1 MAATFTIEVPGHAE
15 LHLTARSGRVTVI
28 AEERANVFAE
38 EGAASRGAETDATGR
53 ISIGAAKGGSANLL
67 VRCPA
72 GTDLA
77 VGTMSGNV
85 ELRGPLGQVRITTVS
100 GSATV
105 ERAEELDVRTISGS
119 IEVDR
124 CTGRCLLRTKS
135 GHALC
140 GSARDARV
148 STISGQ
154 IRLGETSGSVRAQTV
169 SGTVE
174 VGTQR
179 DGDVAVQTV
188 SGSVKIEVPDGV
200 RPDARLRSLTG
211 QPRCDCPEGSD
222 CRVAVQSMSGKIEV
236 VCAP

>member
-1 MAATFTIEVPGHAE
+1 MAATFTIDVPGHAE
-15 LHLTARSGRVTVI
+15 LHLAARSGRVTVI

-38 EGAASRGAETDATGR
+38 EGASSRGPETDATGR
-53 ISIGAAKGGSANLL
+53 ISIGAAKGGSANLV

-85 ELRGPLGQVRITTVS
+85 ELRGPMGQVRITTVS
-100 GSATV
+100 GSASV

-119 IEVDR
+119 IEVGR
-124 CTGRCLLRTKS
+124 VTGRCSLNTKS
-135 GHALC
+135 GSALC
-140 GSARDARV
+140 TSAHDAKV

-154 IRLGETSGSVRAQTV
+154 IRLGETSGSVRAQSV
-169 SGTVE
+169 SGTVA

-188 SGSVKIEVPDGV
+188 SGSVKIEVPEGV
-200 RPDARLRSLTG
+200 RPDASLTSMTG
-211 QPRCDCPEGSD
+211 HPRCDCPEGSD
-222 CRVAVQSMSGKIEV
+222 CRIAVRSMSGKIEV
-236 VCAP
+236 VCA

>member
-53 ISIGAAKGGSANLL
+53 ISIGAAKGGSANLV

-119 IEVDR
+119 IEVGH
-124 CTGRCLLRTKS
+124 CTGRCSLSTKS

-140 GSARDARV
+140 ASAHDAKV

-154 IRLGETSGSVRAQTV
+154 IRLDETSGSVRAQSV

-188 SGSVKIEVPDGV
+188 SGSVKIEVPEGI
-200 RPDARLRSLTG
+200 RPDASLTSMTG
-211 QPRCDCPEGSD
+211 RPRCDCPEGND
-222 CRVAVQSMSGKIEV
+222 CRIAVRSLSGKIEI
-236 VCAP
+236 VCA